1 MSEILCTP
9 PKLSGSE
16 NFSKFKHSEFL
27 LNPTFSEELRRSNF
41 VLWSSAEVPLS
52 LADGVSSVGE
62 IRLIKDVLWSCWL
75 GGQRVGPRQLFL
87 FLSGALSGHKPVVLR
102 RG

>member
-1 MSEILCTP
+1 MKFCAP
-9 PKLSGSE
+9 HQ
-16 NFSKFKHSEFL
+16 NFRVQRIFQKFNHSEFL
-27 LNPTFSEELRRSNF
+27 SNPTFSEELRRSNF

-62 IRLIKDVLWSCWL
+62 IRLIEDVLWSCWL
-75 GGQRVGPRQLFL
+75 DGQRVGPRQLFL